1 MTKLYFPGANTGL
14 GFFSRFDGI
23 LAPWSKPHYKYILK
37 GGPGVGKNTLMRKVA
52 RRAADAGY
60 DVEEFRCASDPDS
73 LDAIRVPALGL
84 ILLDGTAPH
93 SIDPSLPGIEG
104 EILDLGRFVKKD
116 VFYTHRAELEELFTE
131 NKACYRKAYA
141 LLSAA
146 RALHADALTEAE
158 AVLDPAAVTTYIAEH
173 LPCAQAGE
181 HRALFTASAT
191 PRGIIDY
198 SETHLPKNC
207 TRVTGIVGEA
217 VLWAA
222 ERHIEG
228 KQAEICYGFID
239 PVRPYS
245 IVTEESSLA
254 VTDTGDTLE
263 RLCKAPLSAHAI
275 YCHKT
280 SRALAEKASTVLAN
294 ALSLHDRIEAIYRP
308 FVDYDHVNRE
318 SEVLLDRLDI

>member
-1 MTKLYFPGANTGL
+1 MTKLYFPGANTGA
-14 GFFSRFDGI
+14 GFYSRFDGI

-84 ILLDGTAPH
+84 IMLDGTAPH

-104 EILDLGRFVKKD
+104 EILDLGRFVKRD
-116 VFYTHRAELEELFTE
+116 AFAQHRTELETLFLE

-141 LLSAA
+141 LLRAA
-146 RALHADALTEAE
+146 RTLYTHALEEAAASLDGE
-158 AVLDPAAVTTYIAEH
+158 AVNAYFAEH
-173 LPCAQAGE
+173 VSDAAKGG

-198 SETHLPKNC
+198 SETHLPKGC
-207 TRVTGIVGEA
+207 TRVSGLVGEA
-217 VLWAA
+217 VLSLA
-222 ERHIEG
+222 EQHMQG
-228 KQAEICYGFID
+228 KQAEICYGFLD
-239 PVRPYS
+239 PAHPQS
-245 IVTEESSLA
+245 IMTEESALA
-254 VTDTGDTLE
+254 VTETGDTLE
-263 RLCKAPLSAHAI
+263 RLCKTPVSAHAR
-275 YCHKT
+275 YCYAEAY
-280 SRALAEKASTVLAN
+280 ALAARACTVLGD
-294 ALSLHDRIEAIYRP
+294 ALSLHDRIEAIYRQ

-318 SEVLLDRLDI
+318 SAALLAKLGI

>member
-23 LAPWSKPHYKYILK
+23 LPPWSKPHYKYILK

-60 DVEEFRCASDPDS
+60 DVEEFRCASDPNS
-73 LDAIRVPALGL
+73 LDAIRVPALGS

-116 VFYTHRAELEELFTE
+116 AFYTHRAELETLFTE

-141 LLSAA
+141 LLGAA
-146 RALHADALTEAE
+146 RALHTDAHTEAE
-158 AVLDPAAVTTYIAEH
+158 AVLDPTAVAAYLTEQ
-173 LPCAQAGE
+173 LPCAQTGA

-198 SETHLPKNC
+198 GETHLPKNC
-207 TRVTGIVGEA
+207 TRVSGLIGEA
-217 VLWAA
+217 VLAKA
-222 ERHIEG
+222 ERQMQG
-228 KQAEICYGFID
+228 KRAEVCYGFID
-239 PVRPYS
+239 PTRPYS
-245 IVTEESSLA
+245 IVTEEEALA
-254 VTDTGDTLE
+254 VTEAGDTLE
-263 RLCKAPLSAHAI
+263 RLCKAPLSAHAL
-275 YCHKT
+275 YCYET
-280 SRALAEKASTVLAN
+280 ARALAAKASTVLAD

-318 SEVLLDRLDI
+318 SEALLARLGI